1 MTELQLSTE
10 ILEAA
15 IEGIEI
21 QKRRMDEQIAELRNL
36 LGAEHLATGAD
47 SKPGR
52 RKFSPATRQ
61 KMREAQRRR
70 WAKVRGEAGPSSGS
84 GVKAKPRRTMSAAG
98 RKAIAEAA
106 KKMWAARRQ
115 AAAS

>member
-1 MTELQLSTE
+1 MAELQLSTE

-84 GVKAKPRRTMSAAG
+84 GKAKPRRKMSAAG

-106 KKMWAARRQ
+106 KKMWAARR
-115 AAAS
+115 ARRAV